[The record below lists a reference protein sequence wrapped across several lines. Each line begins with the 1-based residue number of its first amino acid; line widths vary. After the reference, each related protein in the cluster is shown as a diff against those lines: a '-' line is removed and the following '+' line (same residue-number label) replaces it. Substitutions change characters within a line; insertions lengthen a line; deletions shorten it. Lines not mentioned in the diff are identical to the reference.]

1 MDMST
6 VSSLVASKLLS
17 INAIKLNLD
26 QPFTWASGIKS
37 PIYCDNRI
45 VLSHPKVRDLIIE
58 QLQSKLFAFGDIDVI
73 AGVATAGIPHGALL
87 ADRLGLPFIY
97 VRSSA
102 KAHGRENK
110 IEGEFS
116 KGAKVLV
123 IEDLISTGMSSL
135 RACDALI
142 DNGAEIRGVLA
153 IFTYGFA
160 QSKKAFSDRKIPM
173 DTLTNYRSLLTEAV
187 NSDYIAE
194 ADLHSLA
201 SWAENPQE
209 WSHDHKEL

>member
-17 INAIKLNLD
+17 INAIKLNLE

-45 VLSHPKVRDLIIE
+45 ILSHPKVRNLIID
-58 QLQSKLFAFGDIDVI
+58 QLQSKLFAFGDIDVV

-87 ADRLGLPFIY
+87 ADRLGKPFIY

-110 IEGEFS
+110 IEGEFQ

-142 DNGAEIRGVLA
+142 DNGAVIRGVLA

-173 DTLTNYRSLLTEAV
+173 DTLTNYKSLLTEAV
-187 NSDYIAE
+187 NSAYIAE
-194 ADLHSLA
+194 SDINSLA
-201 SWAENPQE
+201 SWAENPQK
-209 WSHDHKEL
+209 WSHDHKES